1 MITYTLRRLL
11 AFVPTLFAI
20 SFLVFLLL
28 YFVPGDP
35 AQMILG
41 VDATPAA
48 IEALHESMGLDEP
61 FVPRLL
67 GWYGDALQ
75 GDLGR
80 SYYLDRS
87 VVAAIAA
94 RVPVTVQLT
103 FVALIIAM
111 LIGVPAG
118 ILAATKQ
125 NSWIDALVMGG
136 AMLGLAVPGFLL
148 GLLLIFFVA
157 LPTGWFPTG
166 GHVPFAIDPAGN
178 LRSLALPALSLGM
191 AQAALI
197 ARMTR
202 SSMLEVLRL
211 DYVRTARAK
220 GLPERVVVNRH
231 VLANSLIPIITVI
244 GIVTGVLLGGAIAIE
259 TVFTLPGVGRLVIS
273 AVKRRDYPL
282 IQGVILFITFSY
294 LAVNLIVDLL
304 YVVVDP
310 KVRYS

>member
-1 MITYTLRRLL
+1 MVTYTLRRLA

-28 YFVPGDP
+28 FFVPGDP

-48 IEALHESMGLDEP
+48 IARLQADMGLDRP
-61 FVPRLL
+61 FLPRLL
-67 GWYGDALQ
+67 GWYGRALQ

-87 VVAAIAA
+87 VVEAVMA
-94 RVPVTVQLT
+94 RVPVTFQLT
-103 FVALIIAM
+103 GLALTIAI

-118 ILAATKQ
+118 VLASIRQ
-125 NSWIDALVMGG
+125 NTWVDAAVMGG

-148 GLLLIFFVA
+148 GLLMIFFIA

-166 GHVPFAIDPAGN
+166 GHVPFFESPVGN
-178 LRSLALPALSLGM
+178 LRSLALPALALGL
-191 AQAALI
+191 AQASLI

-211 DYVRTARAK
+211 DFVRTARAK
-220 GLPERVVVNRH
+220 GLRERTVVNRH
-231 VLANSLIPIITVI
+231 VLANSLIPVLTVI
-244 GIVTGVLLGGAIAIE
+244 GIVAGVLLGGAIAIE

-294 LAVNLIVDLL
+294 LVVNLVVDLL
-304 YVVVDP
+304 YVFVDP

>member
-1 MITYTLRRLL
+1 MLTYTLRRLV

-20 SFLVFLLL
+20 SILVFSLL

-41 VDATPAA
+41 VDATPTAIAA
-48 IEALHESMGLDEP
+48 LQEDMGLNRP
-61 FVPRLL
+61 YLPRLV
-67 GWYGDALQ
+67 GWLGDAVR

-87 VVAAIAA
+87 VVEAIAE
-94 RVPVTVQLT
+94 RVPVTLQLT
-103 FVALIIAM
+103 GFALLFAIV
-111 LIGVPAG
+111 LGVPAG
-118 ILAATKQ
+118 IVASIRQ
-125 NSWIDALVMGG
+125 NTWIDAVVMGG

-148 GLLLIFFVA
+148 GLLMIFFIA

-166 GHVPFAIDPAGN
+166 GHVPFLQNPLGSI
-178 LRSLALPALSLGM
+178 RSLTLPALALGL
-191 AQAALI
+191 AQASLI

-202 SSMLEVLRL
+202 SSMLEVMRL
-211 DYVRTARAK
+211 DFVRTARAK
-220 GLPERVVVNRH
+220 GLREATVVNRH
-231 VLANSLIPIITVI
+231 VLGNSLIPILTVI
-244 GIVTGVLLGGAIAIE
+244 GLVAGVLLGGAIAIE

-294 LAVNLIVDLL
+294 LTVNLLVDLL
-304 YVVVDP
+304 YVVVNP

>member
-1 MITYTLRRLL
+1 MIIYTVRRLM

-20 SFLVFLLL
+20 SFIVFSLL

-48 IEALHESMGLDEP
+48 IAALQEEMGLNEP
-61 FVPRLL
+61 FVPRLAK
-67 GWYGDALQ
+67 WYGRALQ
-75 GDLGR
+75 GDFGR

-87 VVAAIAA
+87 VVEAIVE
-94 RVPVTVQLT
+94 RVPVTLQLT
-103 FVALIIAM
+103 GLALVFAI
-111 LIGVPAG
+111 LIGVPTG
-118 ILAATKQ
+118 VLAAVRQ
-125 NSWIDALVMGG
+125 SSWVDALVMTG

-148 GLLLIFFVA
+148 GLLMIFFIA

-166 GHVPFAIDPAGN
+166 GHVPFFDDPFGN
-178 LRSLALPALSLGM
+178 LRSLALPALSLGL
-191 AQAALI
+191 AQGALI

-220 GLPERVVVNRH
+220 GLRERVVVNRH

-244 GIVTGVLLGGAIAIE
+244 GIVAGVLLGGAIAIE

-282 IQGVILFITFSY
+282 IQGVTLFITFSY
-294 LAVNLIVDLL
+294 LTVNLVVDLL
-304 YVVVDP
+304 YVVADP
-310 KVRYS
+310 KVRYA

>member
-1 MITYTLRRLL
+1 MTTYILRRLV
-11 AFVPTLFAI
+11 AFVPTMFGI
-20 SFLVFLLL
+20 SFLVFLML

-48 IEALHESMGLDEP
+48 VEALQVSMGLDQP
-61 FVPRLL
+61 FAPRLL
-67 GWYGDALQ
+67 GWYGRALQ
-75 GDLGR
+75 GDFGR
-80 SYYLDRS
+80 SYYLNRS
-87 VVAAIAA
+87 VVEAIGE
-94 RVPVTVQLT
+94 RVPVTLQLT
-103 FVALIIAM
+103 GFGLIVAI
-111 LIGVPAG
+111 LIGVPSG
-118 ILAATKQ
+118 IIAAVRQ
-125 NSWIDALVMGG
+125 NTWIDALVMSG
-136 AMLGLAVPGFLL
+136 AMLGLALPGFLL

-166 GHVPFAIDPAGN
+166 GYVPLQQDLLGN
-178 LRSLALPALSLGM
+178 IRSLALPGVSLGL
-191 AQAALI
+191 AQGALI

-220 GLPERVVVNRH
+220 GLHERTVINRH
-231 VLANSLIPIITVI
+231 VLSNSLIPIITVI
-244 GIVTGVLLGGAIAIE
+244 GIVAGVLLGGAIAIE

-294 LAVNLIVDLL
+294 LAVNLVVDLL
-304 YVVVDP
+304 YMIVNP
-310 KVRYS
+310 RVRYS

>member
-1 MITYTLRRLL
+1 M
-11 AFVPTLFAI
+11 
-20 SFLVFLLL
+20 L

-48 IEALHESMGLDEP
+48 IAALQDDMGLNRP

-67 GWYGDALQ
+67 GWYGRALQ
-75 GDLGR
+75 GDFGR

-87 VVAAIAA
+87 VVDAIAE
-94 RVPVTVQLT
+94 RVPVTLQLT
-103 FVALIIAM
+103 FFGLLMAV
-111 LIGVPAG
+111 LIGIPAG
-118 ILAATKQ
+118 IVASVHQ
-125 NSWIDALVMGG
+125 NTWIDALVMGG

-166 GHVPFAIDPAGN
+166 GHVSLFTDPLGSIK
-178 LRSLALPALSLGM
+178 SLALPALSLGL

-220 GLPERVVVNRH
+220 GLHERVVVNRH
-231 VLANSLIPIITVI
+231 VLSNSLIPIITVI
-244 GIVTGVLLGGAIAIE
+244 GIVAGVLLGGAIAIE

-304 YVVVDP
+304 YMFVNP
-310 KVRYS
+310 RIRYS

>member
-1 MITYTLRRLL
+1 MTTYILRRLV
-11 AFVPTLFAI
+11 AFVPTMFGI
-20 SFLVFLLL
+20 SFLVFLML

-48 IEALHESMGLDEP
+48 VEALQVSMGLDQP
-61 FVPRLL
+61 FAPRLL
-67 GWYGDALQ
+67 GWYGRALQ
-75 GDLGR
+75 GDFGR
-80 SYYLDRS
+80 SYYLNRS
-87 VVAAIAA
+87 VVEAIGE
-94 RVPVTVQLT
+94 RVPVTLQLT
-103 FVALIIAM
+103 GFGLIVAI
-111 LIGVPAG
+111 LIGVPSG
-118 ILAATKQ
+118 IVAAVRQ
-125 NSWIDALVMGG
+125 NTWIDALVMSG
-136 AMLGLAVPGFLL
+136 AMLGLALPGFLL

-166 GHVPFAIDPAGN
+166 GYVPLQQDLLGN
-178 LRSLALPALSLGM
+178 IRSLALPGVSLGL
-191 AQAALI
+191 AQGALI

-220 GLPERVVVNRH
+220 GLHERTVINRH
-231 VLANSLIPIITVI
+231 VLSNSLIPIITVI
-244 GIVTGVLLGGAIAIE
+244 GIVAGVLLGGAIAIE

-294 LAVNLIVDLL
+294 LAVNLVVDLL
-304 YVVVDP
+304 YMIVNP
-310 KVRYS
+310 RVRYS

>member
-1 MITYTLRRLL
+1 MLTYTLRRLV

-20 SFLVFLLL
+20 SILVFSLL

-41 VDATPAA
+41 VDATPTAIAA
-48 IEALHESMGLDEP
+48 LQEDMGLNRP
-61 FVPRLL
+61 FVPRLV
-67 GWYGDALQ
+67 GWFGNALR

-87 VVAAIAA
+87 VVEAITE
-94 RVPVTVQLT
+94 RVPVTLQLT
-103 FVALIIAM
+103 GFALLFAIA
-111 LIGVPAG
+111 IGVPAG
-118 ILAATKQ
+118 IVASVQQ
-125 NSWIDALVMGG
+125 NTWIDAVVMGG

-148 GLLLIFFVA
+148 GLLMIFFIA

-166 GHVPFAIDPAGN
+166 GHVPLLEDPLGSI
-178 LRSLALPALSLGM
+178 RSLMLPALALGL
-191 AQAALI
+191 AQASLI

-202 SSMLEVLRL
+202 SSMLEVMRL

-220 GLPERVVVNRH
+220 GLREATVVNRH
-231 VLANSLIPIITVI
+231 VLGNSLIPILTVI
-244 GIVTGVLLGGAIAIE
+244 GLVAGVLLGGAIAIE

-294 LAVNLIVDLL
+294 LTINLLVDLL
-304 YVVVDP
+304 YVVVNP
-310 KVRYS
+310 KLRYS

>member
-1 MITYTLRRLL
+1 MTTYVLRRLV
-11 AFVPTLFAI
+11 AFVPTIFAI
-20 SFLVFLLL
+20 SFLVFLML

-48 IEALHESMGLDEP
+48 VEALQTEMGLNRP
-61 FVPRLL
+61 FGARLF
-67 GWYGDALQ
+67 GWYGKAFQ

-80 SYYLDRS
+80 SYYLNRS
-87 VVAAIAA
+87 VVEAVAE
-94 RVPVTVQLT
+94 RVPVTLQLT
-103 FVALIIAM
+103 GLALLIAV

-118 ILAATKQ
+118 IVASVRQ
-125 NSWIDALVMGG
+125 NTWVDALVMGG

-166 GHVPFAIDPAGN
+166 GYVPLLTDPLGN
-178 LRSLALPALSLGM
+178 LRSLALPGISLGL
-191 AQAALI
+191 AQGALI

-220 GLPERVVVNRH
+220 GLPERDVINRH
-231 VLANSLIPIITVI
+231 VLANSLIPIITVV
-244 GIVTGVLLGGAIAIE
+244 GIVAGVLLGGAIAIE

-273 AVKRRDYPL
+273 AVKRRDYPV
-282 IQGVILFITFSY
+282 IQGVILFVTCSY
-294 LAVNLIVDLL
+294 LVVNLVVDLL
-304 YVVVDP
+304 YMLVNP
-310 KVRYS
+310 RVRYS

>member
-48 IEALHESMGLDEP
+48 IDALHEDMGLDEP
-61 FVPRLL
+61 FVPRML
-67 GWYGDALQ
+67 GWYQRALQ

-80 SYYLDRS
+80 SYYLDRT
-87 VVAAIAA
+87 VIEAIAE
-94 RVPVTVQLT
+94 RVPVTMQLT
-103 FVALIIAM
+103 TFALLFAV

-118 ILAATKQ
+118 ILAAVKQ
-125 NSWIDALVMGG
+125 NTWIDALVMSG

-148 GLLLIFFVA
+148 GLLMIFFVA

-166 GHVPFAIDPAGN
+166 GHVALFDDPLGN
-178 LRSLALPALSLGM
+178 LRSLALPALSLGL
-191 AQAALI
+191 AQGALV

-220 GLPERVVVNRH
+220 GLQEYVVVNRH

-244 GIVTGVLLGGAIAIE
+244 GIITGVLLGGAIAVE
-259 TVFTLPGVGRLVIS
+259 SVFTLPGVGRLVIS

-282 IQGVILFITFSY
+282 IQGVVLFITFTY
-294 LAVNLIVDLL
+294 LTVNLVVDLL
-304 YVVVDP
+304 YVVVNP

>member
-1 MITYTLRRLL
+1 MTTYILRRLV
-11 AFVPTLFAI
+11 AFVPTMFGI
-20 SFLVFLLL
+20 SFLVFLML

-48 IEALHESMGLDEP
+48 VQALQVSMGLDQP

-67 GWYGDALQ
+67 GWYGRAVQ
-75 GDLGR
+75 GDFGR
-80 SYYLDRS
+80 SYYLNRS
-87 VVAAIAA
+87 VVEAIAE
-94 RVPVTVQLT
+94 RVPVTLQLT
-103 FVALIIAM
+103 GIGLIIAI

-118 ILAATKQ
+118 IIASVRQ
-125 NSWIDALVMGG
+125 NTWIDALVMGG
-136 AMLGLAVPGFLL
+136 AMLGLALPGFLL

-166 GHVPFAIDPAGN
+166 GYVPLFQDPLGN
-178 LRSLALPALSLGM
+178 LRSLALPGLSLGL
-191 AQAALI
+191 AQGALI

-220 GLPERVVVNRH
+220 GLHEQIIINRH

-244 GIVTGVLLGGAIAIE
+244 GIVAGVLLGGAIAIE

-294 LAVNLIVDLL
+294 LAVNLVVDLL
-304 YVVVDP
+304 YMMVNP
-310 KVRYS
+310 RVRYS

>member
-1 MITYTLRRLL
+1 MITYSIRRLL

-20 SFLVFLLL
+20 SFLVFSLL

-41 VDATPAA
+41 VDATPDA
-48 IEALHESMGLDEP
+48 IARLQEDMGLNEP
-61 FVPRLL
+61 FVPRLVN
-67 GWYGDALQ
+67 WYGRALQ
-75 GDLGR
+75 GDFGR

-87 VVAAIAA
+87 VVEAIAE
-94 RVPVTVQLT
+94 RVPATLQLT
-103 FVALIIAM
+103 AFALVFAI
-111 LIGVPAG
+111 LIGVPTG
-118 ILAATKQ
+118 VLAAVRQ
-125 NSWIDALVMGG
+125 NTWIDALVMAG

-148 GLLLIFFVA
+148 GLLMIFFVA

-166 GHVPFAIDPAGN
+166 GHVPFFESPLGN
-178 LRSLALPALSLGM
+178 LRSLALPALSLGL
-191 AQAALI
+191 AQGALI

-220 GLPERVVVNRH
+220 GLRERVVVNRH

-244 GIVTGVLLGGAIAIE
+244 GIVAGVLLGGAIAIE

-282 IQGVILFITFSY
+282 IQGVTLFITFSY
-294 LAVNLIVDLL
+294 LMVNLIVDLL
-304 YVVVDP
+304 YVVADP